1 MSTQARSAPTDPASA
16 KPDAARQGAIA
27 APFAGSAYRFADR
40 NPWQRTPEGYW
51 VKPLYEDAALGERT
65 LLMRIEPGTVS
76 RPHAHDGELEQIYM
90 VEGTFQ
96 DQNGLLRPGDYVCR
110 APGSIHSG
118 RTDTGCVMLLIYSR
132 NRP

>member
-1 MSTQARSAPTDPASA
+1 MATQARPPATDSPATEASAP
-16 KPDAARQGAIA
+16 AAPIA

-51 VKPLYEDAALGERT
+51 VKPLYEDKALGERT

-76 RPHAHDGELEQIYM
+76 RPHAHEGELEQIYM

-96 DQNGLLRPGDYVCR
+96 DQSGLLRPGDYACR

-132 NRP
+132 KRP